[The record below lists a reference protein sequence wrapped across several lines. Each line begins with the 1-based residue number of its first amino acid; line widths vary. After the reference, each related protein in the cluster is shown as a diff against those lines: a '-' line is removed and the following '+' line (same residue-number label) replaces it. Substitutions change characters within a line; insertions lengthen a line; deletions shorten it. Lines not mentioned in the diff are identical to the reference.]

1 MIIYEANE
9 TDFFNNGLG
18 TLPDATSA
26 LVTEE
31 RNGEFVLDV
40 IYPQQGLRS
49 ELLTK
54 SRIIKA
60 DAGHELKDQRFVIK
74 KVTPTMDSDG
84 YIYLTVHAEHV
95 SYITADLGVTPNL
108 TLSGNATQALEQW
121 QANLVGGHPDIVV
134 DSDIISEHETNLDIT
149 KATNARQVLGGV
161 EGSILDTWGGEYKFD
176 NLHISLRG
184 QRGTTANTLISYGRN
199 LLTFEQEDDITDTY
213 TSIYPYAN
221 VGLADGN
228 NSKLVTVDGYFVD
241 SQYVD
246 RYPNR
251 KLLPVDFGSEFTDYK
266 IGSKPSESD
275 TGIYTTEAEIKK
287 KLVELAK
294 QYIENNRIGIPKVS
308 TKITFADLSK
318 TSEYAPLEQVNLCDI
333 IPIRFEK
340 LGIDTTIKVTRVVWN
355 VLLDEY
361 DSIELGDLRTTLGE
375 SISALESK
383 TTGLANA
390 VITAQSTADNQNSIF
405 RTNGGTTEPVAK
417 KTGDLWF
424 KTDGDYQYM
433 YQWDGA
439 VWREVVNTK
448 TTDDIAKEVDQ
459 ARVKME
465 ELVKKANDD
474 TTIFRTEGQEAAPTV
489 KKKGDLWF
497 KADNGQTVMNEWD
510 GQKWHE
516 IVSTKTTEDITKQVE
531 QAQADAEA
539 LSSEVESAKKQAQE
553 AFAKAGFNADEINNV
568 KTATSEVTETLT
580 STVRQTSE
588 LSESLKNVASETAS
602 RYSTVS
608 SELSGARDSLNAKAS
623 ELASEVASNSAN
635 ITKANS
641 QLYSQS
647 EGLAKV
653 SQSATK
659 MEQTMTDLSGRVHTV
674 ETTASETKEAL
685 ADAKGNI
692 TTLTKRADGTD
703 TKIADAQGRVQTLE
717 SRADNW
723 DLELS
728 KKVDNTTY
736 NAGIQNLGN
745 QINLKANKSDLD
757 GYATKAQLSVESDRI
772 TQQASAISSVTTIAN
787 GANLKIDNLS
797 FGGRNLLDRSDGQFV
812 MGNGITNTTWENGK
826 AVLRYNSADVSR
838 SSEILPQSADFGL
851 QFPVARGEQLTQSIY
866 LDTDANINFNNNFEF
881 SWFDF
886 KDGHKLVRANI
897 DKIGQNTYRL
907 WGNYTWDKN
916 DSSNLRIMDIAN
928 LYKVVDFR
936 NSGTYLAFYHPQLE
950 LGNKASD
957 WSLSQNDVQ
966 KLASKDTASQISQYN
981 TGTVQPIKGI
991 ANDALGK
998 ANTANNKIDGLKIGS
1013 RNLLKG
1019 TSDQFK
1025 TITAWGWMNAHTY
1038 SNYPYVDLSNFHTGD
1053 YLTYSVWV
1061 TNTSD
1066 VPIRAEIY
1074 CFDKNKGH
1082 THTALSAVINP
1093 NNSNWLVV
1101 TMPIES
1107 NDRYARP
1114 SVITTSGQIGSH
1126 IIRMREEMLTSGN
1139 VRLPWQ
1145 PSDLD
1150 LPATIVTTV
1159 TETSNAKQ
1167 IIDSW
1172 GIHTEINSVKTE
1184 TTGKINE
1191 VNNWVSDVSG
1201 KVDNVNNKIDNL
1213 KVGGRNLLD
1222 NSSFAA
1228 VFDDSTGFHTKWNLV
1243 NSGYA
1248 TWSFDS
1254 DVPFGSGGDRSLM
1267 VQIKSPGSDTARGIM
1282 YQSPIVKMNTEY
1294 TISFWAKARANGMKI
1309 EVESN
1314 AKRAQFNLSTS
1325 WQKYEGV
1332 ITFQS
1337 DNRTLYIHNSQGG
1350 AVGQFLIFHPQLELG
1365 NKASDWSLSQ
1375 NDVQKLASKD
1385 TASQISQ
1392 YNTGT
1397 VQPIKGIA
1405 NDALGKANTA
1415 NNKIDGLKIGSR
1427 NLLKGTSDQFKTITA
1442 WGWMNAHTYSN
1453 YPYVDLSN
1461 FHTGDYLTY
1470 SVWVTNTS
1478 DVPIRA
1484 EIYCFDKNKG
1494 HTHTA
1499 LSAVINPNNSNWLVV
1514 TMPIESNDRYARPSV
1529 ITTSGQIGSHIIR
1542 MREEMLTL
1550 GNVRLPW
1557 QPSDLDLPDT
1567 IITTV
1572 TTTTNAKQIVDN
1584 SGIYS
1589 EVAKLVDTKV
1599 GGVTTQLN
1607 SYKHTVDDTGNKLRD
1622 VMGALKLDS
1631 NGNLTSNFNELI
1643 KTASGVEERYT
1654 QLNGKIDGLGGGV
1667 NLARGTKRDLQNAN
1681 VAGTWL
1687 FIGYNTSS
1695 YFNDLSSYQG
1705 KHITV
1710 RVWIERPTAD
1720 AWVQIYTNKGTI
1732 GGNHIKAGQ
1741 SGYSTASG
1749 VIPTGITSWNIPIG
1763 GGAPTMSFG
1772 WKEFKIELGEIATPW
1787 TPAFEDISTEISKTN
1802 ETIKTVDGTVATVK
1816 NNLDKTKSIVTQLSN
1831 LFGVNVGDSSISVTN
1846 GGVLVK
1852 GKQISIDGNTYIKDA
1867 SIDGAK
1873 IKSLD
1878 AGKITTGTLNAAK
1891 LNVINLNADSI
1902 NAGTL
1907 SGAYLHITKDSY
1919 IDNASI
1925 DGAKI
1930 KSLDAGKITTGTL
1943 NAASVKVI
1951 NLDANNIKTGT
1962 LSGNNLSL
1970 NLDDGTVSFKKG
1982 KIVSSNNKLILN
1994 IDDGSLAVGDA
2005 SKRQGMMFNQG
2016 KMYMYDQGYFGN
2028 STWNGNVYDWILEMK
2043 KHPYA
2048 VLEYSSSFSGT
2059 SGSLFG
2065 GSGANFH
2072 STSGVAIAYDKNV
2085 SQTASAGTTSGIFDD
2100 WNPLDGHGVFI
2111 NENGIAMG
2119 AEDKLVSIVGG
2130 TSFRYGQQSIWNYK
2144 PTILVG
2150 TNLWTDNVY
2159 DHGYNIN
2166 KLTSD
2171 GSNIYMQASALITD
2185 TSAAI
2190 FNVKNGDVEFAIKG
2204 NDRNVIINASGH
2216 TSNGLIVKGSQNIT
2230 NWLGCQD
2237 LSVRGNKNSV
2247 VQTSQGWT
2255 KINAYETAEY
2265 YFGDLGTAVTD
2276 DTSTV
2281 RIGIE
2286 PLFNETVNT
2295 DIPYQVFVT
2304 SYGEG
2309 YAWVAE
2315 RGSNYFVIK
2324 SSVPNLEIGY
2334 EIKAKRKGYE
2344 NVRLE
2349 IDKHMEINK

>member
-134 DSDIISEHETNLDIT
+134 DSDIILEHETSLDIT

-161 EGSILDTWGGEYKFD
+161 EGSILDVWGGEYKFD

-246 RYPNR
+246 CYPNR

-275 TGIYTTEAEIKK
+275 SGIYTTEAEIKK
-287 KLVELAK
+287 KLTELAK
-294 QYIENNRIGIPKVS
+294 QYIESNRIGIPKVS

-390 VITAQSTADNQNSIF
+390 VITAQSTANNQNSIF
-405 RTNGGTTEPVAK
+405 RTNGGTAEPVAK
-417 KTGDLWF
+417 KVGDLWF

-433 YQWDGA
+433 YQWDGS
-439 VWREVVNTK
+439 VWHEVVNTK
-448 TTDDIAKEVDQ
+448 TTDDIAKEVD
-459 ARVKME
+459 
-465 ELVKKANDD
+465 KA
-474 TTIFRTEGQEAAPTV
+474 
-489 KKKGDLWF
+489 
-497 KADNGQTVMNEWD
+497 KADA
-510 GQKWHE
+510 K
-516 IVSTKTTEDITKQVE
+516 
-531 QAQADAEA
+531 A
-539 LSSEVESAKKQAQE
+539 LSSEVESAKQQAQE
-553 AFAKAGFNADEINNV
+553 AFDKAGLNASEISNV

-580 STVRQTSE
+580 STVRQASE

-602 RYSTVS
+602 RYSEVS
-608 SELSGARDSLNAKAS
+608 SELSDTRDSLTAKAS
-623 ELASEVASNSAN
+623 ELASEVASNSEN

-653 SQSATK
+653 SQSAAK
-659 MEQTMTDLSGRVHTV
+659 MEQTMTDLSGRVNTV

-685 ADAKGNI
+685 ADAEGNI

-717 SRADNW
+717 SRADTW

-728 KKVDNTTY
+728 KKVDNATY

-772 TQQASAISSVTTIAN
+772 TQQAGEIVAVRNLAN
-787 GANLKIDNLS
+787 NANDKIDGLRI
-797 FGGRNLLDRSDGQFV
+797 GGRNLLKNSRGRFQPSGSKLDNYAIYKD
-812 MGNGITNTTWENGK
+812 TTAYLENGK
-826 AVLRYNSADVSR
+826 TYTISAKTKDGLVFSSIHEPTKQSNKVVLRMVDTAWKNHIIVSDDKTDTVGTVFKWGY
-838 SSEILPQSADFGL
+838 PTGTY
-851 QFPVARGEQLTQSIY
+851 QLR
-866 LDTDANINFNNNFEF
+866 
-881 SWFDF
+881 
-886 KDGHKLVRANI
+886 V
-897 DKIGQNTYRL
+897 NTY
-907 WGNYTWDKN
+907 
-916 DSSNLRIMDIAN
+916 
-928 LYKVVDFR
+928 
-936 NSGTYLAFYHPQLE
+936 
-950 LGNKASD
+950 
-957 WSLSQNDVQ
+957 
-966 KLASKDTASQISQYN
+966 
-981 TGTVQPIKGI
+981 
-991 ANDALGK
+991 
-998 ANTANNKIDGLKIGS
+998 
-1013 RNLLKG
+1013 
-1019 TSDQFK
+1019 
-1025 TITAWGWMNAHTY
+1025 NA
-1038 SNYPYVDLSNFHTGD
+1038 D
-1053 YLTYSVWV
+1053 
-1061 TNTSD
+1061 
-1066 VPIRAEIY
+1066 
-1074 CFDKNKGH
+1074 
-1082 THTALSAVINP
+1082 
-1093 NNSNWLVV
+1093 
-1101 TMPIES
+1101 
-1107 NDRYARP
+1107 
-1114 SVITTSGQIGSH
+1114 
-1126 IIRMREEMLTSGN
+1126 
-1139 VRLPWQ
+1139 
-1145 PSDLD
+1145 
-1150 LPATIVTTV
+1150 
-1159 TETSNAKQ
+1159 
-1167 IIDSW
+1167 
-1172 GIHTEINSVKTE
+1172 
-1184 TTGKINE
+1184 
-1191 VNNWVSDVSG
+1191 
-1201 KVDNVNNKIDNL
+1201 
-1213 KVGGRNLLD
+1213 
-1222 NSSFAA
+1222 
-1228 VFDDSTGFHTKWNLV
+1228 

-1248 TWSFDS
+1248 EY
-1254 DVPFGSGGDRSLM
+1254 
-1267 VQIKSPGSDTARGIM
+1267 VQIQEGTRA
-1282 YQSPIVKMNTEY
+1282 TE
-1294 TISFWAKARANGMKI
+1294 
-1309 EVESN
+1309 
-1314 AKRAQFNLSTS
+1314 
-1325 WQKYEGV
+1325 
-1332 ITFQS
+1332 
-1337 DNRTLYIHNSQGG
+1337 
-1350 AVGQFLIFHPQLELG
+1350 
-1365 NKASDWSLSQ
+1365 
-1375 NDVQKLASKD
+1375 
-1385 TASQISQ
+1385 
-1392 YNTGT
+1392 
-1397 VQPIKGIA
+1397 
-1405 NDALGKANTA
+1405 
-1415 NNKIDGLKIGSR
+1415 
-1427 NLLKGTSDQFKTITA
+1427 
-1442 WGWMNAHTYSN
+1442 
-1453 YPYVDLSN
+1453 
-1461 FHTGDYLTY
+1461 
-1470 SVWVTNTS
+1470 
-1478 DVPIRA
+1478 
-1484 EIYCFDKNKG
+1484 
-1494 HTHTA
+1494 
-1499 LSAVINPNNSNWLVV
+1499 
-1514 TMPIESNDRYARPSV
+1514 
-1529 ITTSGQIGSHIIR
+1529 
-1542 MREEMLTL
+1542 
-1550 GNVRLPW
+1550 W

-1567 IITTV
+1567 IVSTV
-1572 TTTTNAKQIVDN
+1572 TTTTNAKQIVDS

-1589 EVAKLVDTKV
+1589 EVTKLVDTKV
-1599 GGVTTQLN
+1599 GDVTTQLET
-1607 SYKHTVDDTGNKLRD
+1607 YKHTVDDTGDKLND
-1622 VMGALKLDS
+1622 LMGAIKYDPQS
-1631 NGNLTSNFNELI
+1631 GKLTSDFNELI

-1654 QLNGKIDGLGGGV
+1654 QLNGKIDGIVVGGKNLLDNSDGQLVMGYGIENTTWANGKATLVYNHDYSKTNKTSEILPQAGSRNQWYRVNKDEELTQSIIVETDATYDPNGV
-1667 NLARGTKRDLQNAN
+1667 YQF
-1681 VAGTWL
+1681 TWL
-1687 FIGYNTSS
+1687 TAEFGHRLITANIDVLGTNKYRLWCSFKWDKDQSCNMRIMDIYNLTKVLRIDNSGTYIS
-1695 YFNDLSSYQG
+1695 FYHPQ
-1705 KHITV
+1705 
-1710 RVWIERPTAD
+1710 IERGNKPSDWGMSDNDINKKISD
-1720 AWVQIYTNKGTI
+1720 AN
-1732 GGNHIKAGQ
+1732 
-1741 SGYSTASG
+1741 AS
-1749 VIPTGITSWNIPIG
+1749 
-1763 GGAPTMSFG
+1763 
-1772 WKEFKIELGEIATPW
+1772 IA
-1787 TPAFEDISTEISKTN
+1787 KTN
-1802 ETIKTVDGTVATVK
+1802 ETIKTVDGNVTTVK
-1816 NNLDKTKSIVTQLSN
+1816 NNLDKTKSIVTQLAN
-1831 LFGVNVGDSSISVTN
+1831 LFDVTVGDSSISVTN
-1846 GGVLVK
+1846 DGVLVK
-1852 GKQISIDGNTYIKDA
+1852 GNQIHIDGQT
-1867 SIDGAK
+1867 
-1873 IKSLD
+1873 
-1878 AGKITTGTLNAAK
+1878 
-1891 LNVINLNADSI
+1891 V
-1902 NAGTL
+1902 
-1907 SGAYLHITKDSY
+1907 

-1943 NAASVKVI
+1943 NAANLNVI
-1951 NLDANNIKTGT
+1951 NLNANSINTGI

-2005 SKRQGMMFNQG
+2005 SQRQGMMFNQG
-2016 KMYMYDQGYFGN
+2016 KMYMYDQGYFDN
-2028 STWNGNVYDWILEMK
+2028 STWNGNVYDWMLEIK

-2072 STSGVAIAYDKNV
+2072 STSGAAISYDKDINK
-2085 SQTASAGTTSGIFDD
+2085 TASAGDLSGFFDD
-2100 WNPLDGHGVFI
+2100 WNPMNGHGVFI

-2130 TSFRYGQQSIWNYK
+2130 TGFNYGPNGIWNYK

-2150 TNLWTDNVY
+2150 TNLWTDNLY
-2159 DHGYNIN
+2159 DNGYNVN
-2166 KLTSD
+2166 KKISD
-2171 GSNIYMQASALITD
+2171 GSNIYMQASGLMADINGAT
-2185 TSAAI
+2185 
-2190 FNVKNGDVEFAIKG
+2190 FNVENGDVEFAIKG
-2204 NDRNVIINASGH
+2204 NDKNLIINASGH
-2216 TSNGLIVKGSQNIT
+2216 TNNGLIVKGSQNVT
-2230 NWLGCQD
+2230 NRLACQD
-2237 LSVRGNKNSV
+2237 LTVRGAKNAV
-2247 VQTSQGWT
+2247 VQTTAGWT

-2295 DIPYQVFVT
+2295 DIPYQVFIT
-2304 SYGEG
+2304 SYGKG

-2349 IDKHMEINK
+2349 IDEHMEANK

>member
-9 TDFFNNGLG
+9 TDFFSNGLG

-40 IYPQQGLRS
+40 IYPQQGIRS

-54 SRIIKA
+54 SRIIKV

-121 QANLVGGHPDIVV
+121 QANLVGGHPDITV
-134 DSDIISEHETNLDIT
+134 DSDIISEYETNLDIT

-287 KLVELAK
+287 KLTELAK

-405 RTNGGTTEPVAK
+405 RTNGETAEPVAK
-417 KTGDLWF
+417 KVGDLWF

-439 VWREVVNTK
+439 VWHEVVNTK
-448 TTDDIAKEVDQ
+448 TTDDIAKEVDR
-459 ARVKME
+459 A
-465 ELVKKANDD
+465 
-474 TTIFRTEGQEAAPTV
+474 
-489 KKKGDLWF
+489 
-497 KADNGQTVMNEWD
+497 KADAKV
-510 GQKWHE
+510 
-516 IVSTKTTEDITKQVE
+516 
-531 QAQADAEA
+531 

-553 AFAKAGFNADEINNV
+553 AFAKAGFNADEISNV

-580 STVRQTSE
+580 STVRQASE

-602 RYSTVS
+602 RYSEVS
-608 SELSGARDSLNAKAS
+608 SELSGARNSLTAKAS
-623 ELASEVASNSAN
+623 ELAKEVASNSAN

-659 MEQTMTDLSGRVHTV
+659 IEQTMTDLSGRVHTV
-674 ETTASETKEAL
+674 ETTASETKESL

-717 SRADNW
+717 SRADTW

-787 GANLKIDNLS
+787 GANSKIDNLS

-812 MGNGITNTTWENGK
+812 MGYGITNTTWENGK
-826 AVLRYNSADVSR
+826 AVLRYNLADVSR
-838 SSEILPQSADFGL
+838 SSEILPQNAAFSL

-866 LDTDANINFNNNFEF
+866 LDTDADINLNNNFEF
-881 SWFDF
+881 TWFDF
-886 KDGHKLVRANI
+886 KDRHKPVRANI

-907 WGNYTWDKN
+907 WGSYTWDKN
-916 DSSNLRIMDIAN
+916 DSNLRIMDIAN

-936 NSGTYLAFYHPQLE
+936 NSGTYLAFYHPQIE
-950 LGNKASD
+950 KASRPSD
-957 WSLSQNDVQ
+957 YSLSQNDLQ
-966 KLASKDTASQISQYN
+966 RLASEDTASQISQYN

-998 ANTANNKIDGLKIGS
+998 ANSANNKIDGLRIGG

-1025 TITAWGWMNAHTY
+1025 TITASNWMNAHTY

-1053 YLTYSVWV
+1053 YLTYSAWV
-1061 TNTSD
+1061 HNTSD
-1066 VPIRAEIY
+1066 VPVKAEIY

-1082 THTALSAVINP
+1082 THTASNYNDVINP
-1093 NNSNWLVV
+1093 GNSNWLVI

-1107 NDRYARP
+1107 NDWYARP
-1114 SVITTSGQIGSH
+1114 SVITTSGQTGSH
-1126 IIRMREEMLTSGN
+1126 TIEMREEMLTLGN

-1159 TETSNAKQ
+1159 TEVSNAQQ
-1167 IIDSW
+1167 IINSS
-1172 GIHTEINSVKTE
+1172 GIHTDINKVRTE
-1184 TTGKINE
+1184 TTGKIDT
-1191 VNNWVSDVSG
+1191 VNSRVSDVSG
-1201 KVDNVNNKIDNL
+1201 RVDNVNNKIDNL
-1213 KVGGRNLLD
+1213 KVGGTNLLD

-1228 VFDDSTGFHTKWNLV
+1228 IFDDSTGFHTKWYLV

-1248 TWSFDS
+1248 TWGFDS
-1254 DVPFGSGGDRSLM
+1254 DVPFSAGDDRSLM
-1267 VQIKSPGSDTARGIM
+1267 VQIKSAGSDTARGIM
-1282 YQSPIVKMNTEY
+1282 YQSPIVKANTEY

-1314 AKRAQFNLSTS
+1314 AKRTQFNLSTS
-1325 WQKYEGV
+1325 WQRYEGV

-1337 DNRTLYIHNSQGG
+1337 DNRALYIHKWQDG

-1385 TASQISQ
+1385 TASQI
-1392 YNTGT
+1392 NTFNT
-1397 VQPIKGIA
+1397 NNITPIKQ
-1405 NDALGKANTA
+1405 TVTQYT
-1415 NNKIDGLKIGSR
+1415 NKTEELSGSVTHFMGAIGYDGTNFTDK
-1427 NLLKGTSDQFKTITA
+1427 FKTVVETA
-1442 WGWMNAHTYSN
+1442 GGTKETY
-1453 YPYVDLSN
+1453 
-1461 FHTGDYLTY
+1461 
-1470 SVWVTNTS
+1470 
-1478 DVPIRA
+1478 
-1484 EIYCFDKNKG
+1484 K
-1494 HTHTA
+1494 A
-1499 LSAVINPNNSNWLVV
+1499 L
-1514 TMPIESNDRYARPSV
+1514 E
-1529 ITTSGQIGSHIIR
+1529 
-1542 MREEMLTL
+1542 
-1550 GNVRLPW
+1550 
-1557 QPSDLDLPDT
+1557 
-1567 IITTV
+1567 
-1572 TTTTNAKQIVDN
+1572 
-1584 SGIYS
+1584 
-1589 EVAKLVDTKV
+1589 
-1599 GGVTTQLN
+1599 
-1607 SYKHTVDDTGNKLRD
+1607 
-1622 VMGALKLDS
+1622 
-1631 NGNLTSNFNELI
+1631 
-1643 KTASGVEERYT
+1643 
-1654 QLNGKIDGLGGGV
+1654 GKIDGIVVGGKNLLDNSDGQLIMGYGIDNTTWVNGKATLVYNHDYSKTNKASEILPQAGSRNQWYRVNKDEELTQSIIVETDATYNPNGVYQITWFTAEFGHRLITANIDVLGKNKYRLWCSFKWDKDQSCNV
-1667 NLARGTKRDLQNAN
+1667 RIMDIQNLAKVLQ
-1681 VAGTWL
+1681 
-1687 FIGYNTSS
+1687 INTSGTYIS
-1695 YFNDLSSYQG
+1695 FYHPQ
-1705 KHITV
+1705 
-1710 RVWIERPTAD
+1710 IERG
-1720 AWVQIYTNKGTI
+1720 NKPSDWGMSDNDI
-1732 GGNHIKAGQ
+1732 NQKI
-1741 SGYSTASG
+1741 ASANA
-1749 VIPTGITSWNIPIG
+1749 S
-1763 GGAPTMSFG
+1763 
-1772 WKEFKIELGEIATPW
+1772 IA
-1787 TPAFEDISTEISKTN
+1787 KTN

-1816 NNLDKTKSIVTQLSN
+1816 NNLDKTKSVVTQLAN
-1831 LFGVNVGDSSISVTN
+1831 LFDVRVGDSSISVTN

-1852 GKQISIDGNTYIKDA
+1852 GKQIHIDGQT
-1867 SIDGAK
+1867 
-1873 IKSLD
+1873 
-1878 AGKITTGTLNAAK
+1878 
-1891 LNVINLNADSI
+1891 V
-1902 NAGTL
+1902 
-1907 SGAYLHITKDSY
+1907 

-1943 NAASVKVI
+1943 NAAAVKVI
-1951 NLDANNIKTGT
+1951 NIDANNIKTGT

-1970 NLDDGTVSFKKG
+1970 NLDNGTVSFKKG

-2005 SKRQGMMFNQG
+2005 SQRQGMMFNQG

-2028 STWNGNVYDWILEMK
+2028 STWNGNVYDWMLEMK

-2072 STSGVAIAYDKNV
+2072 STSGVAIAYDKNI
-2085 SQTASAGTTSGIFDD
+2085 SQTASAGTTSGIFDN

-2130 TSFRYGQQSIWNYK
+2130 TSFRYGQYSIWNYK

-2159 DHGYNIN
+2159 DHGYNVN
-2166 KLTSD
+2166 KMISD
-2171 GSNIYMQASALITD
+2171 GPNIYMQASALITD

-2190 FNVKNGDVEFAIKG
+2190 FNVENGDVEFAIKG
-2204 NDRNVIINASGH
+2204 NDRNVVINSSGH

-2247 VQTSQGWT
+2247 VQTTAGWT

-2265 YFGDLGTAVTD
+2265 YFGDLGTAITD

-2304 SYGEG
+2304 AYGEG

-2349 IDKHMEINK
+2349 IDKHMEVNK

>member
-9 TDFFNNGLG
+9 TDFFSNGLG

-54 SRIIKA
+54 NRIIKV

-108 TLSGNATQALEQW
+108 TLSGNAAQALEQW
-121 QANLVGGHPDIVV
+121 QANLVGGHPDITV
-134 DSDIISEHETNLDIT
+134 DSDIISTHETNLNIT

-161 EGSILDTWGGEYKFD
+161 EGSILDVWGGEYKFD

-228 NSKLVTVDGYFVD
+228 NSKLMTVDGYFVD

-266 IGSKPSESD
+266 IGSKLSESD
-275 TGIYTTEAEIKK
+275 SGIYTTEAEVKK

-294 QYIENNRIGIPKVS
+294 QYIENNRVGIPKVS

-405 RTNGGTTEPVAK
+405 RTNGGTAEPVAK
-417 KTGDLWF
+417 KVGDLWF

-433 YQWDGA
+433 YQWDGS
-439 VWREVVNTK
+439 VWHEVVNTK
-448 TTDDIAKEVDQ
+448 TTDDIAKEVD
-459 ARVKME
+459 
-465 ELVKKANDD
+465 KA
-474 TTIFRTEGQEAAPTV
+474 
-489 KKKGDLWF
+489 K
-497 KADNGQTVMNEWD
+497 
-510 GQKWHE
+510 
-516 IVSTKTTEDITKQVE
+516 
-531 QAQADAEA
+531 ADAEV

-553 AFAKAGFNADEINNV
+553 AFAKAGFNADEISNV

-653 SQSATK
+653 SQSATR

-692 TTLTKRADGTD
+692 ATLTKRADGTD

-717 SRADNW
+717 SRAGKW

-728 KKVDNTTY
+728 KKVDNATY

-745 QINLKANKSDLD
+745 QINLKANKSDLN

-787 GANLKIDNLS
+787 
-797 FGGRNLLDRSDGQFV
+797 
-812 MGNGITNTTWENGK
+812 
-826 AVLRYNSADVSR
+826 
-838 SSEILPQSADFGL
+838 
-851 QFPVARGEQLTQSIY
+851 
-866 LDTDANINFNNNFEF
+866 
-881 SWFDF
+881 
-886 KDGHKLVRANI
+886 
-897 DKIGQNTYRL
+897 
-907 WGNYTWDKN
+907 
-916 DSSNLRIMDIAN
+916 
-928 LYKVVDFR
+928 
-936 NSGTYLAFYHPQLE
+936 
-950 LGNKASD
+950 
-957 WSLSQNDVQ
+957 
-966 KLASKDTASQISQYN
+966 
-981 TGTVQPIKGI
+981 
-991 ANDALGK
+991 DALGK
-998 ANTANNKIDGLKIGS
+998 ANNANDKIDGLRIGG
-1013 RNLLKG
+1013 RN
-1019 TSDQFK
+1019 
-1025 TITAWGWMNAHTY
+1025 
-1038 SNYPYVDLSNFHTGD
+1038 
-1053 YLTYSVWV
+1053 YLRESWV
-1061 TNTSD
+1061 TNRNAQSATYDSATKTWTIKLTAGGGDVYSQGLRFTSAAD
-1066 VPIRAEIY
+1066 
-1074 CFDKNKGH
+1074 
-1082 THTALSAVINP
+1082 
-1093 NNSNWLVV
+1093 
-1101 TMPIES
+1101 
-1107 NDRYARP
+1107 
-1114 SVITTSGQIGSH
+1114 
-1126 IIRMREEMLTSGN
+1126 
-1139 VRLPWQ
+1139 
-1145 PSDLD
+1145 
-1150 LPATIVTTV
+1150 
-1159 TETSNAKQ
+1159 
-1167 IIDSW
+1167 
-1172 GIHTEINSVKTE
+1172 
-1184 TTGKINE
+1184 
-1191 VNNWVSDVSG
+1191 
-1201 KVDNVNNKIDNL
+1201 
-1213 KVGGRNLLD
+1213 RNLVIPYGQTAIISMEIKPEY
-1222 NSSFAA
+1222 NCQ
-1228 VFDDSTGFHTKWNLV
+1228 
-1243 NSGYA
+1243 
-1248 TWSFDS
+1248 
-1254 DVPFGSGGDRSLM
+1254 FGMDINNYPMSGGAWTGNDNDNRGES
-1267 VQIKSPGSDTARGIM
+1267 VVSPGYNLIGGQWNKVSYTVANTSPKNTNRVDIYDNQSNFGIIM
-1282 YQSPIVKMNTEY
+1282 KNQS
-1294 TISFWAKARANGMKI
+1294 KAQT
-1309 EVESN
+1309 V
-1314 AKRAQFNLSTS
+1314 
-1325 WQKYEGV
+1325 
-1332 ITFQS
+1332 
-1337 DNRTLYIHNSQGG
+1337 YIRY
-1350 AVGQFLIFHPQLELG
+1350 IMWELG
-1365 NKASDWSLSQ
+1365 
-1375 NDVQKLASKD
+1375 
-1385 TASQISQ
+1385 
-1392 YNTGT
+1392 T
-1397 VQPIKGIA
+1397 VAG
-1405 NDALGKANTA
+1405 
-1415 NNKIDGLKIGSR
+1415 
-1427 NLLKGTSDQFKTITA
+1427 
-1442 WGWMNAHTYSN
+1442 N
-1453 YPYVDLSN
+1453 YY
-1461 FHTGDYLTY
+1461 
-1470 SVWVTNTS
+1470 
-1478 DVPIRA
+1478 
-1484 EIYCFDKNKG
+1484 
-1494 HTHTA
+1494 
-1499 LSAVINPNNSNWLVV
+1499 
-1514 TMPIESNDRYARPSV
+1514 
-1529 ITTSGQIGSHIIR
+1529 
-1542 MREEMLTL
+1542 
-1550 GNVRLPW
+1550 
-1557 QPSDLDLPDT
+1557 PSDLDLPDT

-1687 FIGYNTSS
+1687 FIGHNTSS

-1816 NNLDKTKSIVTQLSN
+1816 NNLDKTKSVVTQLAN
-1831 LFGVNVGDSSISVTN
+1831 LFDVTVGDSSISVTN

-1852 GKQISIDGNTYIKDA
+1852 GKQIHIDGQT
-1867 SIDGAK
+1867 
-1873 IKSLD
+1873 
-1878 AGKITTGTLNAAK
+1878 
-1891 LNVINLNADSI
+1891 V
-1902 NAGTL
+1902 
-1907 SGAYLHITKDSY
+1907 

-1943 NAASVKVI
+1943 NAAAVKVI
-1951 NLDANNIKTGT
+1951 NLDANNIKSGT
-1962 LSGNNLSL
+1962 ISGNNLSL

-2005 SKRQGMMFNQG
+2005 SQRQGMMFNQG

-2028 STWNGNVYDWILEMK
+2028 STWNGNVYDWMLEMK

-2059 SGSLFG
+2059 SGSIFG

-2072 STSGVAIAYDKNV
+2072 STSGVAISYDKDINK
-2085 SQTASAGTTSGIFDD
+2085 TASAGNVSGIFDD
-2100 WNPLDGHGVFI
+2100 WNPMNGHGVFI

-2130 TSFRYGQQSIWNYK
+2130 ASFRYGQYSIWNYK

-2159 DHGYNIN
+2159 DHGYNVN
-2166 KLTSD
+2166 KMISD
-2171 GSNIYMQASALITD
+2171 GPNIYMQASALITD

-2190 FNVKNGDVEFAIKG
+2190 FNVENGDVEFAIKS

-2216 TSNGLIVKGSQNIT
+2216 TSNGLIVKGSQNVT

-2247 VQTSQGWT
+2247 VQTTAGWT

-2309 YAWVAE
+2309 YAWIAE

-2349 IDKHMEINK
+2349 IDKHMEVNK

>member
-9 TDFFNNGLG
+9 TDFFSNGLG

-40 IYPQQGLRS
+40 IYPQQGIRS

-54 SRIIKA
+54 NRIIKA

-121 QANLVGGHPDIVV
+121 QTNLVGGHPDIMV

-241 SQYVD
+241 SQYVE

-287 KLVELAK
+287 RLTELAK
-294 QYIENNRIGIPKVS
+294 QYIENNRVGIPKVS

-383 TTGLANA
+383 TSGLANA

-405 RTNGGTTEPVAK
+405 RTNGGTAEPVAK

-439 VWREVVNTK
+439 VWHEVVNTK
-448 TTDDIAKEVDQ
+448 TTDDIAKEVD
-459 ARVKME
+459 
-465 ELVKKANDD
+465 KA
-474 TTIFRTEGQEAAPTV
+474 
-489 KKKGDLWF
+489 
-497 KADNGQTVMNEWD
+497 KADAKV
-510 GQKWHE
+510 
-516 IVSTKTTEDITKQVE
+516 
-531 QAQADAEA
+531 
-539 LSSEVESAKKQAQE
+539 LSSEVELAKKQAQE
-553 AFAKAGFNADEINNV
+553 AFAKAGFNADEISNV

-588 LSESLKNVASETAS
+588 LSESLKGVASETAS
-602 RYSTVS
+602 RYSAVS
-608 SELSGARDSLNAKAS
+608 SELSGTRSSLNVRAS
-623 ELASEVASNSAN
+623 ELAKEVASNSAN

-659 MEQTMTDLSGRVHTV
+659 IEQTMTDLSGRVHTV

-717 SRADNW
+717 SRADTW

-728 KKVDNTTY
+728 KKVNNTTY

-772 TQQASAISSVTTIAN
+772 TQQAGEIVTVRNLAN
-787 GANLKIDNLS
+787 GANDKIDGLRI
-797 FGGRNLLDRSDGQFV
+797 GGRNLLKNSDTMDGWYRNQFWTKLSDTRKGCAIWQYTNGRWNGLSTWVYVEKGEIYTFSVDTRLVDRESVQAH
-812 MGNGITNTTWENGK
+812 MYIELNGDNENGYNK
-826 AVLRYNSADVSR
+826 ATIRY
-838 SSEILPQSADFGL
+838 E
-851 QFPVARGEQLTQSIY
+851 
-866 LDTDANINFNNNFEF
+866 
-881 SWFDF
+881 
-886 KDGHKLVRANI
+886 
-897 DKIGQNTYRL
+897 
-907 WGNYTWDKN
+907 
-916 DSSNLRIMDIAN
+916 DSSRAWHEDTPNLSKEWNR
-928 LYKVVDFR
+928 YKVTFVVTSNGYVRPRVETDDYA
-936 NSGTYLAFYHPQLE
+936 TL
-950 LGNKASD
+950 
-957 WSLSQNDVQ
+957 
-966 KLASKDTASQISQYN
+966 QIS
-981 TGTVQPIKGI
+981 
-991 ANDALGK
+991 
-998 ANTANNKIDGLKIGS
+998 
-1013 RNLLKG
+1013 
-1019 TSDQFK
+1019 
-1025 TITAWGWMNAHTY
+1025 
-1038 SNYPYVDLSNFHTGD
+1038 
-1053 YLTYSVWV
+1053 
-1061 TNTSD
+1061 
-1066 VPIRAEIY
+1066 
-1074 CFDKNKGH
+1074 
-1082 THTALSAVINP
+1082 
-1093 NNSNWLVV
+1093 
-1101 TMPIES
+1101 
-1107 NDRYARP
+1107 RP
-1114 SVITTSGQIGSH
+1114 KL
-1126 IIRMREEMLTSGN
+1126 EEGN
-1139 VRLPWQ
+1139 V
-1145 PSDLD
+1145 
-1150 LPATIVTTV
+1150 AT
-1159 TETSNAKQ
+1159 
-1167 IIDSW
+1167 
-1172 GIHTEINSVKTE
+1172 
-1184 TTGKINE
+1184 
-1191 VNNWVSDVSG
+1191 
-1201 KVDNVNNKIDNL
+1201 
-1213 KVGGRNLLD
+1213 
-1222 NSSFAA
+1222 
-1228 VFDDSTGFHTKWNLV
+1228 
-1243 NSGYA
+1243 
-1248 TWSFDS
+1248 
-1254 DVPFGSGGDRSLM
+1254 
-1267 VQIKSPGSDTARGIM
+1267 
-1282 YQSPIVKMNTEY
+1282 
-1294 TISFWAKARANGMKI
+1294 
-1309 EVESN
+1309 
-1314 AKRAQFNLSTS
+1314 
-1325 WQKYEGV
+1325 
-1332 ITFQS
+1332 
-1337 DNRTLYIHNSQGG
+1337 
-1350 AVGQFLIFHPQLELG
+1350 
-1365 NKASDWSLSQ
+1365 
-1375 NDVQKLASKD
+1375 
-1385 TASQISQ
+1385 
-1392 YNTGT
+1392 
-1397 VQPIKGIA
+1397 
-1405 NDALGKANTA
+1405 
-1415 NNKIDGLKIGSR
+1415 
-1427 NLLKGTSDQFKTITA
+1427 
-1442 WGWMNAHTYSN
+1442 
-1453 YPYVDLSN
+1453 
-1461 FHTGDYLTY
+1461 
-1470 SVWVTNTS
+1470 
-1478 DVPIRA
+1478 
-1484 EIYCFDKNKG
+1484 
-1494 HTHTA
+1494 
-1499 LSAVINPNNSNWLVV
+1499 
-1514 TMPIESNDRYARPSV
+1514 
-1529 ITTSGQIGSHIIR
+1529 
-1542 MREEMLTL
+1542 
-1550 GNVRLPW
+1550 PW

-1567 IITTV
+1567 IVSTV
-1572 TTTTNAKQIVDN
+1572 TTTTNAKQIVDS

-1589 EVAKLVDTKV
+1589 EVNKLVDTKV
-1599 GGVTTQLN
+1599 GDVTTQLET
-1607 SYKHTVDDTGNKLRD
+1607 YKHTVDDTGNKLRD

-1654 QLNGKIDGLGGGV
+1654 QLNGKIDGIVVGGK
-1667 NLARGTKRDLQNAN
+1667 NLLDGTSDFNSNYWYAAN
-1681 VAGTWL
+1681 G
-1687 FIGYNTSS
+1687 
-1695 YFNDLSSYQG
+1695 
-1705 KHITV
+1705 
-1710 RVWIERPTAD
+1710 TAD
-1720 AWVQIYTNKGTI
+1720 IMQINGKTAVRGLKNWEGRRYKGTI
-1732 GGNHIKAGQ
+1732 QLEPNTDYTVSVYVRVNGG
-1741 SGYSTASG
+1741 SGNGLNLGFYCNLDG
-1749 VIPTGITSWNIPIG
+1749 KGD
-1763 GGAPTMSFG
+1763 SFG
-1772 WKEFKIELGEIATPW
+1772 LFNLGTL
-1787 TPAFEDISTEISKTN
+1787 STEWKRISLKWHNDNHREMTIPRVEWSGDFGTGWGSGFTAELQLEKGNKPSDWGMSDNDINQKLADANASIAKTKLVISKL
-1802 ETIKTVDGTVATVK
+1802 A
-1816 NNLDKTKSIVTQLSN
+1816 N
-1831 LFGVNVGDSSISVTN
+1831 LFDVTVGDSSISVTN
-1846 GGVLVK
+1846 NGVLVK
-1852 GKQISIDGNTYIKDA
+1852 GKQVHIDGQT
-1867 SIDGAK
+1867 
-1873 IKSLD
+1873 
-1878 AGKITTGTLNAAK
+1878 
-1891 LNVINLNADSI
+1891 V
-1902 NAGTL
+1902 
-1907 SGAYLHITKDSY
+1907 

-1951 NLDANNIKTGT
+1951 NLDANNIKSGT
-1962 LSGNNLSL
+1962 ISGNNLSL

-2016 KMYMYDQGYFGN
+2016 KMYMYDQGYFGD
-2028 STWNGNVYDWILEMK
+2028 STWNGNVYDWMLEMK

-2059 SGSLFG
+2059 SGSIFG

-2085 SQTASAGTTSGIFDD
+2085 SQTASAGTTSGIFDN

-2130 TSFRYGQQSIWNYK
+2130 TSFDYGGQSIWNFK

-2171 GSNIYMQASALITD
+2171 GSNIYMQASALLTD
-2185 TSAAI
+2185 TNTAI
-2190 FNVKNGDVEFAIKG
+2190 FNVENGDVEFAIKG
-2204 NDRNVIINASGH
+2204 NDRNFIIDASGH

-2237 LSVRGNKNSV
+2237 LTVRGAKNAV
-2247 VQTSQGWT
+2247 VQTTAGWT

-2276 DTSTV
+2276 DTSMV

-2295 DIPYQVFVT
+2295 NIPYQVFVT

-2349 IDKHMEINK
+2349 IDEHMEVNKQ

>member
-9 TDFFNNGLG
+9 TDFFSNGLG

-40 IYPQQGLRS
+40 IYPQQGIRS

-121 QANLVGGHPDIVV
+121 QANLVGGRPDITV
-134 DSDIISEHETNLDIT
+134 DSDIISEHETSLDIT
-149 KATNARQVLGGV
+149 KTTNARQVLGGV

-287 KLVELAK
+287 KLTELAK

-405 RTNGGTTEPVAK
+405 RTNGGTAEPVAK
-417 KTGDLWF
+417 KVGDLWF

-439 VWREVVNTK
+439 VWHEVVNTK
-448 TTDDIAKEVDQ
+448 TTDDIAKEVD
-459 ARVKME
+459 
-465 ELVKKANDD
+465 KA
-474 TTIFRTEGQEAAPTV
+474 
-489 KKKGDLWF
+489 K
-497 KADNGQTVMNEWD
+497 
-510 GQKWHE
+510 
-516 IVSTKTTEDITKQVE
+516 
-531 QAQADAEA
+531 ADAEA

-553 AFAKAGFNADEINNV
+553 AFAKAGFNADEIGNI

-580 STVRQTSE
+580 STVRQASE

-608 SELSGARDSLNAKAS
+608 SELSGARESLNAKAS
-623 ELASEVASNSAN
+623 ELAKEVASNSAN

-685 ADAKGNI
+685 ADANGNI

-717 SRADNW
+717 SRADTW

-787 GANLKIDNLS
+787 GANIKIDNLS
-797 FGGRNLLDRSDGQFV
+797 FGGRNLLDRSNEQFV
-812 MGNGITNTTWENGK
+812 MGYGITNTTWENGK

-838 SSEILPQSADFGL
+838 SSEILPQNAAFSL

-881 SWFDF
+881 TWFDF

-907 WGNYTWDKN
+907 WGSYTWDKN
-916 DSSNLRIMDIAN
+916 DSSNLRIMDISN

-936 NSGTYLAFYHPQLE
+936 NSGTYLAFYHPQIE
-950 LGNKASD
+950 KASRPSD
-957 WSLSQNDVQ
+957 YSLSQNDLQ
-966 KLASKDTASQISQYN
+966 RLASEDTASQIN
-981 TGTVQPIKGI
+981 K
-991 ANDALGK
+991 LK
-998 ANTANNKIDGLKIGS
+998 A
-1013 RNLLKG
+1013 
-1019 TSDQFK
+1019 
-1025 TITAWGWMNAHTY
+1025 
-1038 SNYPYVDLSNFHTGD
+1038 
-1053 YLTYSVWV
+1053 
-1061 TNTSD
+1061 
-1066 VPIRAEIY
+1066 
-1074 CFDKNKGH
+1074 
-1082 THTALSAVINP
+1082 
-1093 NNSNWLVV
+1093 
-1101 TMPIES
+1101 
-1107 NDRYARP
+1107 
-1114 SVITTSGQIGSH
+1114 
-1126 IIRMREEMLTSGN
+1126 
-1139 VRLPWQ
+1139 
-1145 PSDLD
+1145 D
-1150 LPATIVTTV
+1150 LPNTIV
-1159 TETSNAKQ
+1159 
-1167 IIDSW
+1167 
-1172 GIHTEINSVKTE
+1172 
-1184 TTGKINE
+1184 
-1191 VNNWVSDVSG
+1191 
-1201 KVDNVNNKIDNL
+1201 
-1213 KVGGRNLLD
+1213 
-1222 NSSFAA
+1222 
-1228 VFDDSTGFHTKWNLV
+1228 
-1243 NSGYA
+1243 
-1248 TWSFDS
+1248 
-1254 DVPFGSGGDRSLM
+1254 
-1267 VQIKSPGSDTARGIM
+1267 
-1282 YQSPIVKMNTEY
+1282 
-1294 TISFWAKARANGMKI
+1294 
-1309 EVESN
+1309 
-1314 AKRAQFNLSTS
+1314 
-1325 WQKYEGV
+1325 
-1332 ITFQS
+1332 
-1337 DNRTLYIHNSQGG
+1337 
-1350 AVGQFLIFHPQLELG
+1350 
-1365 NKASDWSLSQ
+1365 
-1375 NDVQKLASKD
+1375 
-1385 TASQISQ
+1385 
-1392 YNTGT
+1392 
-1397 VQPIKGIA
+1397 
-1405 NDALGKANTA
+1405 
-1415 NNKIDGLKIGSR
+1415 
-1427 NLLKGTSDQFKTITA
+1427 
-1442 WGWMNAHTYSN
+1442 
-1453 YPYVDLSN
+1453 
-1461 FHTGDYLTY
+1461 
-1470 SVWVTNTS
+1470 
-1478 DVPIRA
+1478 
-1484 EIYCFDKNKG
+1484 
-1494 HTHTA
+1494 
-1499 LSAVINPNNSNWLVV
+1499 
-1514 TMPIESNDRYARPSV
+1514 
-1529 ITTSGQIGSHIIR
+1529 
-1542 MREEMLTL
+1542 
-1550 GNVRLPW
+1550 
-1557 QPSDLDLPDT
+1557 
-1567 IITTV
+1567 TTV
-1572 TTTTNAKQIVDN
+1572 TTTTNAKQIVDS

-1589 EVAKLVDTKV
+1589 EVTKLVDTKV
-1599 GGVTTQLN
+1599 GNVTTQLN
-1607 SYKHTVDDTGNKLRD
+1607 SYKHTVDDTGDKLRD

-1654 QLNGKIDGLGGGV
+1654 QLSGKIDGLGGGI
-1667 NLARGTKRDLQNAN
+1667 NLMRNTTRDYVKFAGSSWAVGYPTSNQQAFIVEVEGGGTY
-1681 VAGTWL
+1681 T
-1687 FIGYNTSS
+1687 FS
-1695 YFNDLSSYQG
+1695 
-1705 KHITV
+1705 
-1710 RVWIERPTAD
+1710 
-1720 AWVQIYTNKGTI
+1720 AWVKNDKSSAGRIDIEIYQFNAKDENKQNGSSSDVSAWVSPGEEKRLVFTKILLSDTTRVSLHARNRDNNGTVTYWVKMAKVEKGT
-1732 GGNHIKAGQ
+1732 
-1741 SGYSTASG
+1741 
-1749 VIPTGITSWNIPIG
+1749 V
-1763 GGAPTMSFG
+1763 
-1772 WKEFKIELGEIATPW
+1772 ATPW
-1787 TPAFEDISTEISKTN
+1787 TPAFEDISTEIAKTN

-1816 NNLDKTKSIVTQLSN
+1816 NNLDKTKSVVTQLAN
-1831 LFGVNVGDSSISVTN
+1831 LFDVTVGDSSISVTN

-1852 GKQISIDGNTYIKDA
+1852 GKQIHIDGQTVIDNA

-1891 LNVINLNADSI
+1891 LNVINLNANS
-1902 NAGTL
+1902 
-1907 SGAYLHITKDSY
+1907 
-1919 IDNASI
+1919 
-1925 DGAKI
+1925 
-1930 KSLDAGKITTGTL
+1930 
-1943 NAASVKVI
+1943 
-1951 NLDANNIKTGT
+1951 IKTGT

-1982 KIVSSNNKLILN
+1982 KIVSSNNRLILN

-2005 SKRQGMMFNQG
+2005 SQRQGMMFNQG

-2028 STWNGNVYDWILEMK
+2028 STWNGNIYDWMLEMK

-2059 SGSLFG
+2059 SGNIFG

-2085 SQTASAGTTSGIFDD
+2085 SQTASAGTTSAIFDN

-2130 TSFRYGQQSIWNYK
+2130 TSFRYGQYSIWNYK

-2159 DHGYNIN
+2159 DHGYNVN
-2166 KLTSD
+2166 KMISD
-2171 GSNIYMQASALITD
+2171 GPNIYMQASALITD

-2190 FNVKNGDVEFAIKG
+2190 FNVENGDVEFAIKG
-2204 NDRNVIINASGH
+2204 NDRNVVINSSGH

-2247 VQTSQGWT
+2247 VQTTAGWT

-2265 YFGDLGTAVTD
+2265 YFGDLGTAITD

-2295 DIPYQVFVT
+2295 EIPYQVFVT

-2324 SSVPNLEIGY
+2324 SSVPGLEIGY

-2349 IDKHMEINK
+2349 IDKHMEVNNDKH

>member
-9 TDFFNNGLG
+9 TNFFSNGLG

-54 SRIIKA
+54 NRIIKV

-121 QANLVGGHPDIVV
+121 QANLVGGHPDITV
-134 DSDIISEHETNLDIT
+134 DSDIISEYETNLDIT

-251 KLLPVDFGSEFTDYK
+251 KLLPVDFSSEFTDYK

-287 KLVELAK
+287 KLTELSK

-405 RTNGGTTEPVAK
+405 RTNGDTAEPVAK
-417 KTGDLWF
+417 KVGDLWF

-433 YQWDGA
+433 YQWDGT
-439 VWREVVNTK
+439 VWHEVVNTK
-448 TTDDIAKEVDQ
+448 TADDIAKEVD
-459 ARVKME
+459 
-465 ELVKKANDD
+465 KA
-474 TTIFRTEGQEAAPTV
+474 
-489 KKKGDLWF
+489 
-497 KADNGQTVMNEWD
+497 KADAKV
-510 GQKWHE
+510 
-516 IVSTKTTEDITKQVE
+516 
-531 QAQADAEA
+531 

-553 AFAKAGFNADEINNV
+553 AFAKADFNADEISNV

-580 STVRQTSE
+580 STVRQASE
-588 LSESLKNVASETAS
+588 LSESLKNVASETTS

-608 SELSGARDSLNAKAS
+608 SELSGARNSLNAKAS
-623 ELASEVASNSAN
+623 ELAKEVASNSAN

-717 SRADNW
+717 SRADTW

-736 NAGIQNLGN
+736 NAGIRNLGN
-745 QINLKANKSDLD
+745 QINLKANKSDLN

-787 GANLKIDNLS
+787 GANSKIDNLS
-797 FGGRNLLDRSDGQFV
+797 FGGRNLLDRSKTLDRIENTINGGLLQVAPKKGSYNGFTTAIVDKGQ
-812 MGNGITNTTWENGK
+812 TNSY
-826 AVLRYNSADVSR
+826 AVWGVVVEPEETYTFSFYAKGERVDAFFYGPSNYIGVASSDVS
-838 SSEILPQSADFGL
+838 SGGYSHDK
-851 QFPVARGEQLTQSIY
+851 V
-866 LDTDANINFNNNFEF
+866 
-881 SWFDF
+881 
-886 KDGHKLVRANI
+886 DGHVYFNLTSEFKRYWVTWKLKARTS
-897 DKIGQNTYRL
+897 DSQPL
-907 WGNYTWDKN
+907 WKYVLLRN
-916 DSSNLRIMDIAN
+916 DSGRGPSEV
-928 LYKVVDFR
+928 Y
-936 NSGTYLAFYHPQLE
+936 GWQLE
-950 LGNKASD
+950 KASRPSD
-957 WSLSQNDVQ
+957 YSLSQNDLQ
-966 KLASKDTASQISQYN
+966 RLASEDTASQINQYN

-998 ANTANNKIDGLKIGS
+998 ANTANNKIDGLRIGG
-1013 RNLLKG
+1013 RN
-1019 TSDQFK
+1019 
-1025 TITAWGWMNAHTY
+1025 
-1038 SNYPYVDLSNFHTGD
+1038 
-1053 YLTYSVWV
+1053 YLRESWV
-1061 TNTSD
+1061 TNRNAQSATYDSNTKTWTVKLTAGGGDGFGQGLRFTSTAD
-1066 VPIRAEIY
+1066 RNLVIPYGQTAIISMEIKPEY
-1074 CFDKNKGH
+1074 NCSFVFDINNYPMNG
-1082 THTALSAVINP
+1082 SA
-1093 NNSNWLVV
+1093 W
-1101 TMPIES
+1101 TG
-1107 NDRYARP
+1107 NDNDNRSE
-1114 SVITTSGQIGSH
+1114 SVISPGYNLIGGQWNKVFYTVANTSPKN
-1126 IIRMREEMLTSGN
+1126 T
-1139 VRLPWQ
+1139 
-1145 PSDLD
+1145 
-1150 LPATIVTTV
+1150 
-1159 TETSNAKQ
+1159 
-1167 IIDSW
+1167 
-1172 GIHTEINSVKTE
+1172 
-1184 TTGKINE
+1184 
-1191 VNNWVSDVSG
+1191 G
-1201 KVDNVNNKIDNL
+1201 KVDIY
-1213 KVGGRNLLD
+1213 
-1222 NSSFAA
+1222 
-1228 VFDDSTGFHTKWNLV
+1228 DSQSNF
-1243 NSGYA
+1243 
-1248 TWSFDS
+1248 
-1254 DVPFGSGGDRSLM
+1254 
-1267 VQIKSPGSDTARGIM
+1267 GIM
-1282 YQSPIVKMNTEY
+1282 MKNQS
-1294 TISFWAKARANGMKI
+1294 KAQT
-1309 EVESN
+1309 V
-1314 AKRAQFNLSTS
+1314 
-1325 WQKYEGV
+1325 
-1332 ITFQS
+1332 
-1337 DNRTLYIHNSQGG
+1337 YIRY
-1350 AVGQFLIFHPQLELG
+1350 IMWELG
-1365 NKASDWSLSQ
+1365 
-1375 NDVQKLASKD
+1375 
-1385 TASQISQ
+1385 
-1392 YNTGT
+1392 T
-1397 VQPIKGIA
+1397 VAG
-1405 NDALGKANTA
+1405 
-1415 NNKIDGLKIGSR
+1415 
-1427 NLLKGTSDQFKTITA
+1427 
-1442 WGWMNAHTYSN
+1442 N
-1453 YPYVDLSN
+1453 YY
-1461 FHTGDYLTY
+1461 
-1470 SVWVTNTS
+1470 
-1478 DVPIRA
+1478 
-1484 EIYCFDKNKG
+1484 
-1494 HTHTA
+1494 
-1499 LSAVINPNNSNWLVV
+1499 
-1514 TMPIESNDRYARPSV
+1514 
-1529 ITTSGQIGSHIIR
+1529 
-1542 MREEMLTL
+1542 
-1550 GNVRLPW
+1550 
-1557 QPSDLDLPDT
+1557 PSDLDLPDT
-1567 IITTV
+1567 IVTTV
-1572 TTTTNAKQIVDN
+1572 TEVSNAQQIINSSGIHTDINKVRTETTGKIDTVNSRVSDVNNKVDN
-1584 SGIYS
+1584 VNSKIDN
-1589 EVAKLVDTKV
+1589 LKV
-1599 GGVTTQLN
+1599 GGTNLINNSGNPKNTDGWAIYGINPSHRFIVNRHNFWKNAQETLFTLFNSNSSEVVMCSNRVKVERNTEYTLSYWAFEDSNVTSSDTFFLGRKNGETSDFTKINTLVYGRVYSGAKAEYVTVTFNTGDCDEGYIRFDNNGSRNVGHEGGLYLANIQLE
-1607 SYKHTVDDTGNKLRD
+1607 KGNKASDWSMSQNDAQKLAHD
-1622 VMGALKLDS
+1622 DAASQINTFDTNNITPIKQTVTQYTNKTDELAGSVTHFMGAIGYDGTTFTDK
-1631 NGNLTSNFNELI
+1631 F
-1643 KTASGVEERYT
+1643 KTVVETAGGTKETYRA
-1654 QLNGKIDGLGGGV
+1654 LEGKIDGIVVGGKNLLDGTATMGNNGVFTITSSSASNWSEGYVFAVKEATSDGEQYILSFDAMASTNGYRMQNHWYAGGV
-1667 NLARGTKRDLQNAN
+1667 SGSSNPVKKITDQDGNVVNAQ
-1681 VAGTWL
+1681 AGSD
-1687 FIGYNTSS
+1687 G
-1695 YFNDLSSYQG
+1695 
-1705 KHITV
+1705 
-1710 RVWIERPTAD
+1710 
-1720 AWVQIYTNKGTI
+1720 
-1732 GGNHIKAGQ
+1732 
-1741 SGYSTASG
+1741 ASF
-1749 VIPTGITSWNIPIG
+1749 TTLTTSWKRYWYLIDTGNSVGETRIIIG
-1763 GGAPTMSFG
+1763 RLNDRYKTGTGWVKIRKVQLEKGNKPSDWGMSDNDIN
-1772 WKEFKIELGEIATPW
+1772 KKISDANASIA
-1787 TPAFEDISTEISKTN
+1787 KTN
-1802 ETIKTVDGTVATVK
+1802 ETIKTVDGNVTTVK
-1816 NNLDKTKSIVTQLSN
+1816 NNLDKTKSVVTQLAN
-1831 LFGVNVGDSSISVTN
+1831 LFDVTVGDSSISVTN

-1852 GKQISIDGNTYIKDA
+1852 GKQIHIDGQT
-1867 SIDGAK
+1867 
-1873 IKSLD
+1873 
-1878 AGKITTGTLNAAK
+1878 
-1891 LNVINLNADSI
+1891 V
-1902 NAGTL
+1902 
-1907 SGAYLHITKDSY
+1907 
-1919 IDNASI
+1919 IDNGVI
-1925 DGAKI
+1925 DSAKI

-2005 SKRQGMMFNQG
+2005 SQRQGMMFNQG

-2028 STWNGNVYDWILEMK
+2028 STWNGNVYDWMLEMK

-2059 SGSLFG
+2059 SGSIFG

-2072 STSGVAIAYDKNV
+2072 STSGVAIAYDKSI
-2085 SQTASAGTTSGIFDD
+2085 SQTASAGTTSGIFDE

-2130 TSFRYGQQSIWNYK
+2130 TSFRYGQYSIWNYK

-2159 DHGYNIN
+2159 DHGYNVN
-2166 KLTSD
+2166 KMISD
-2171 GSNIYMQASALITD
+2171 GPNIYMQASALITD

-2190 FNVKNGDVEFAIKG
+2190 FNVENGDVEFAIKG
-2204 NDRNVIINASGH
+2204 NDRNFIINASSH
-2216 TSNGLIVKGSQNIT
+2216 TSNGLIVKGSQNVT

-2304 SYGEG
+2304 AYGEG

-2324 SSVPNLEIGY
+2324 SSVPNLEVGY

-2349 IDKHMEINK
+2349 IDKYMEVNK

>member
-9 TDFFNNGLG
+9 TDFFSNGLG

-40 IYPQQGLRS
+40 IYPQQGIRS

-54 SRIIKA
+54 NRIIKA
-60 DAGHELKDQRFVIK
+60 DAGHELKDQHFVIK
-74 KVTPTMDSDG
+74 KVTPAMDSDG

-121 QANLVGGHPDIVV
+121 QANLVGGHPDITV
-134 DSDIISEHETNLDIT
+134 DSDIISEYETTLDIT

-221 VGLADGN
+221 IGLADGN
-228 NSKLVTVDGYFVD
+228 NSKLITVDGYFVD

-287 KLVELAK
+287 KLTELAK

-383 TTGLANA
+383 TTGLASA

-405 RTNGGTTEPVAK
+405 RTNGSTAEPVAK
-417 KTGDLWF
+417 KVGDLWF
-424 KTDGDYQYM
+424 KTDGNYQYM

-439 VWREVVNTK
+439 VWHEVVNTK
-448 TTDDIAKEVDQ
+448 TTNDIAKEVDQ

-497 KADNGQTVMNEWD
+497 KTDNGQTVMHEWD
-510 GQKWHE
+510 GQKWHA

-531 QAQADAEA
+531 QAQADAKV

-553 AFAKAGFNADEINNV
+553 AFAKAGFNADEISNV

-580 STVRQTSE
+580 STVRQASE

-602 RYSTVS
+602 RYNTVS

-674 ETTASETKEAL
+674 ETTASGTKEAL

-717 SRADNW
+717 RRADNW

-757 GYATKAQLSVESDRI
+757 GYATKAQLSVESDKI

-787 GANLKIDNLS
+787 GANSKIDNLS

-812 MGNGITNTTWENGK
+812 MGYGITNTTWENGK

-838 SSEILPQSADFGL
+838 NSEILPQNAAFSL

-881 SWFDF
+881 SWFDL
-886 KDGHKLVRANI
+886 KDGHKFVRANI

-916 DSSNLRIMDIAN
+916 DGSNLRIMDISN

-936 NSGTYLAFYHPQLE
+936 NSGTYLAFYHPQIE
-950 LGNKASD
+950 KASRPSD
-957 WSLSQNDVQ
+957 YSLSQNDLQ
-966 KLASKDTASQISQYN
+966 RLASKDTASQISQYN

-991 ANDALGK
+991 ANDALDK
-998 ANTANNKIDGLKIGS
+998 ANNANSKIDGLRIGG

-1019 TSDQFK
+1019 TSDQFE
-1025 TITAWGWMNAHTY
+1025 TITGSDWMNAHTY
-1038 SNYPYVDLSNFHTGD
+1038 SNYPYVDLNNFHTGD

-1061 TNTSD
+1061 HNTSD
-1066 VPIRAEIY
+1066 VPVRAEIY
-1074 CFDKNKGH
+1074 CFDNSKAHSVTSISNNII
-1082 THTALSAVINP
+1082 SAGNYG
-1093 NNSNWLVV
+1093 WLTV
-1101 TMPIES
+1101 TMQIGA
-1107 NDRYARP
+1107 NDYYARP
-1114 SVITTSGQIGSH
+1114 SVITTAGQTGSH
-1126 IIRMREEMLTSGN
+1126 
-1139 VRLPWQ
+1139 
-1145 PSDLD
+1145 
-1150 LPATIVTTV
+1150 TI
-1159 TETSNAKQ
+1159 E
-1167 IIDSW
+1167 
-1172 GIHTEINSVKTE
+1172 
-1184 TTGKINE
+1184 
-1191 VNNWVSDVSG
+1191 
-1201 KVDNVNNKIDNL
+1201 
-1213 KVGGRNLLD
+1213 
-1222 NSSFAA
+1222 
-1228 VFDDSTGFHTKWNLV
+1228 
-1243 NSGYA
+1243 
-1248 TWSFDS
+1248 
-1254 DVPFGSGGDRSLM
+1254 
-1267 VQIKSPGSDTARGIM
+1267 
-1282 YQSPIVKMNTEY
+1282 
-1294 TISFWAKARANGMKI
+1294 
-1309 EVESN
+1309 
-1314 AKRAQFNLSTS
+1314 
-1325 WQKYEGV
+1325 
-1332 ITFQS
+1332 
-1337 DNRTLYIHNSQGG
+1337 
-1350 AVGQFLIFHPQLELG
+1350 
-1365 NKASDWSLSQ
+1365 
-1375 NDVQKLASKD
+1375 
-1385 TASQISQ
+1385 
-1392 YNTGT
+1392 
-1397 VQPIKGIA
+1397 
-1405 NDALGKANTA
+1405 
-1415 NNKIDGLKIGSR
+1415 
-1427 NLLKGTSDQFKTITA
+1427 
-1442 WGWMNAHTYSN
+1442 
-1453 YPYVDLSN
+1453 
-1461 FHTGDYLTY
+1461 
-1470 SVWVTNTS
+1470 
-1478 DVPIRA
+1478 
-1484 EIYCFDKNKG
+1484 
-1494 HTHTA
+1494 
-1499 LSAVINPNNSNWLVV
+1499 
-1514 TMPIESNDRYARPSV
+1514 
-1529 ITTSGQIGSHIIR
+1529 

-1557 QPSDLDLPDT
+1557 QPSDLDLPNT

-1572 TTTTNAKQIVDN
+1572 TETSNAKQIVDS

-1589 EVAKLVDTKV
+1589 EVTKLVDTKV
-1599 GGVTTQLN
+1599 GNVTTQLN
-1607 SYKHTVDDTGNKLRD
+1607 SYKHTVDDTGDKLRD

-1643 KTASGVEERYT
+1643 KTASGVEEQYT
-1654 QLNGKIDGLGGGV
+1654 QLNGKIDGIVVGGKNLLDGTATMGNNGV
-1667 NLARGTKRDLQNAN
+1667 ST
-1681 VAGTWL
+1681 
-1687 FIGYNTSS
+1687 ITSS
-1695 YFNDLSSYQG
+1695 SASNWSEGYVFAVKEPTSDGEQYILSFDAMASTNGYRMQNHWYYG
-1705 KHITV
+1705 GISGSSNPAKKITDQDENV
-1710 RVWIERPTAD
+1710 VS
-1720 AWVQIYTNKGTI
+1720 V
-1732 GGNHIKAGQ
+1732 GGD
-1741 SGYSTASG
+1741 G
-1749 VIPTGITSWNIPIG
+1749 VSFTTLTTSWKRYWYLIDTGNSVGETRIIIG
-1763 GGAPTMSFG
+1763 RLNDRYKTGPGWVKIRKVQLEKGNKPSDWGMSDNDIN
-1772 WKEFKIELGEIATPW
+1772 KKISDANASIA
-1787 TPAFEDISTEISKTN
+1787 KTN
-1802 ETIKTVDGTVATVK
+1802 ETIKTVDGNVKTVK
-1816 NNLDKTKSIVTQLSN
+1816 NNLDKTKSVVSQLAN
-1831 LFGVNVGDSSISVTN
+1831 LFDVTVGDSSISVTN

-1852 GKQISIDGNTYIKDA
+1852 GKQVHIDGQTV
-1867 SIDGAK
+1867 IDNGVIESAK

-1878 AGKITTGTLNAAK
+1878 AGKITTGTLNAGK
-1891 LNVINLNADSI
+1891 LNVINLNANSI
-1902 NAGTL
+1902 NTGTL
-1907 SGAYLHITKDSY
+1907 SGAYLHITKESY

-1951 NLDANNIKTGT
+1951 NLDANNIKSGT
-1962 LSGNNLSL
+1962 ISGNNLSL

-2016 KMYMYDQGYFGN
+2016 KMYMYDQGYFGD
-2028 STWNGNVYDWILEMK
+2028 STWNGNVYDWMLEMK

-2072 STSGVAIAYDKNV
+2072 STSGVAIAYDKNI
-2085 SQTASAGTTSGIFDD
+2085 SQTASAGTTSGIFDN

-2130 TSFRYGQQSIWNYK
+2130 TSFRYGQQSIWNFK

-2159 DHGYNIN
+2159 DHGYNVN

-2171 GSNIYMQASALITD
+2171 GPNIYMQASALITD

-2190 FNVKNGDVEFAIKG
+2190 FNVENGDVEFAIKG
-2204 NDRNVIINASGH
+2204 NGKSVVINASGH
-2216 TSNGLIVKGSQNIT
+2216 TNNGLVVKGSQNIT

-2237 LSVRGNKNSV
+2237 LTVRGAKNAV

-2265 YFGDLGTAVTD
+2265 YFGDLGTAITD
-2276 DTSTV
+2276 DASTA

-2295 DIPYQVFVT
+2295 DIPYQIFVT

-2349 IDKHMEINK
+2349 IDEHMEVNK

>member
-9 TDFFNNGLG
+9 TDFFSNGLG

-54 SRIIKA
+54 NRIIKA

-121 QANLVGGHPDIVV
+121 QANLVGGHPDITV
-134 DSDIISEHETNLDIT
+134 DSDIISEYETNLDIT

-228 NSKLVTVDGYFVD
+228 SNKLITVDGYFVD

-251 KLLPVDFGSEFTDYK
+251 KLLPVDFSSEFTDYK

-287 KLVELAK
+287 KLTELAK

-405 RTNGGTTEPVAK
+405 RTNGGTAEPVAK
-417 KTGDLWF
+417 KVGDLWF

-439 VWREVVNTK
+439 VWHEVVNTK
-448 TTDDIAKEVDQ
+448 TTDDIANQVDQ

-465 ELVKKANDD
+465 ELVKKANND
-474 TTIFRTEGQEAAPTV
+474 TTIFRTEGQESTPIA

-497 KADNGQTVMNEWD
+497 KTDNGQTVMHEWD

-516 IVSTKTTEDITKQVE
+516 IVSTKTTENITREIDK
-531 QAQADAEA
+531 AKADAKV

-553 AFAKAGFNADEINNV
+553 AFAKAGFNADEISNV
-568 KTATSEVTETLT
+568 KTATSEVTKALT
-580 STVRQTSE
+580 STVRQASE
-588 LSESLKNVASETAS
+588 LSESLKHVASETAS
-602 RYSTVS
+602 QYSTVS
-608 SELSGARDSLNAKAS
+608 SELSGARESLTAKAS
-623 ELASEVASNSAN
+623 ELAKEVASNSAN

-659 MEQTMTDLSGRVHTV
+659 MEQTMTNLSGRVHTV

-717 SRADNW
+717 SRAGKW

-728 KKVDNTTY
+728 KKVDNATY

-745 QINLKANKSDLD
+745 QINLKANKSDLN
-757 GYATKAQLSVESDRI
+757 GYATKAQLSVESGRI
-772 TQQASAISSVTTIAN
+772 TQQASEISSVTTIAN
-787 GANLKIDNLS
+787 NANSKIDNLS
-797 FGGRNLLDRSDGQFV
+797 FGGRNLLDRSDGRFV
-812 MGNGITNTTWENGK
+812 MGSGITNTTWENGK
-826 AVLRYNSADVSR
+826 AVLRYNSADVSHTP
-838 SSEILPQSADFGL
+838 EILPQNAAFSL

-866 LDTDANINFNNNFEF
+866 LDTDADINFNNNFEF
-881 SWFDF
+881 SWFDSY
-886 KDGHKLVRANI
+886 GHKLVRANI

-907 WGNYTWDKN
+907 WGSYTWDKN
-916 DSSNLRIMDIAN
+916 DGSNLRIMDIAN

-936 NSGTYLAFYHPQLE
+936 NSGTYLAFYHPQIE
-950 LGNKASD
+950 KASRPSD
-957 WSLSQNDVQ
+957 YSLSQNDLRR
-966 KLASKDTASQISQYN
+966 LASEDTASQINQYN

-998 ANTANNKIDGLKIGS
+998 ANSANHKIDGLRI
-1013 RNLLKG
+1013 
-1019 TSDQFK
+1019 
-1025 TITAWGWMNAHTY
+1025 
-1038 SNYPYVDLSNFHTGD
+1038 
-1053 YLTYSVWV
+1053 
-1061 TNTSD
+1061 
-1066 VPIRAEIY
+1066 
-1074 CFDKNKGH
+1074 
-1082 THTALSAVINP
+1082 
-1093 NNSNWLVV
+1093 
-1101 TMPIES
+1101 
-1107 NDRYARP
+1107 
-1114 SVITTSGQIGSH
+1114 
-1126 IIRMREEMLTSGN
+1126 
-1139 VRLPWQ
+1139 
-1145 PSDLD
+1145 
-1150 LPATIVTTV
+1150 
-1159 TETSNAKQ
+1159 
-1167 IIDSW
+1167 
-1172 GIHTEINSVKTE
+1172 
-1184 TTGKINE
+1184 
-1191 VNNWVSDVSG
+1191 
-1201 KVDNVNNKIDNL
+1201 
-1213 KVGGRNLLD
+1213 GGRNYLRESWVANRNAQSATYDSNTKTWTVKLTAGGGD
-1222 NSSFAA
+1222 SHGQGLQFTSATGRNLVIPYGQTAIISMEIKPEYNCSF
-1228 VFDDSTGFHTKWNLV
+1228 VFDINNYPMSGSAWNGNDNDNVGERNFSPNLTNLIGGQWNKVFCTAPNTNPKNTNKVDIYDSQSN
-1243 NSGYA
+1243 
-1248 TWSFDS
+1248 
-1254 DVPFGSGGDRSLM
+1254 FGIVMKNQSKAQTVYIRY
-1267 VQIKSPGSDTARGIM
+1267 IM
-1282 YQSPIVKMNTEY
+1282 
-1294 TISFWAKARANGMKI
+1294 W
-1309 EVESN
+1309 
-1314 AKRAQFNLSTS
+1314 
-1325 WQKYEGV
+1325 
-1332 ITFQS
+1332 
-1337 DNRTLYIHNSQGG
+1337 
-1350 AVGQFLIFHPQLELG
+1350 ELG
-1365 NKASDWSLSQ
+1365 
-1375 NDVQKLASKD
+1375 
-1385 TASQISQ
+1385 T
-1392 YNTGT
+1392 
-1397 VQPIKGIA
+1397 IA
-1405 NDALGKANTA
+1405 G
-1415 NNKIDGLKIGSR
+1415 
-1427 NLLKGTSDQFKTITA
+1427 
-1442 WGWMNAHTYSN
+1442 N
-1453 YPYVDLSN
+1453 YY
-1461 FHTGDYLTY
+1461 
-1470 SVWVTNTS
+1470 
-1478 DVPIRA
+1478 
-1484 EIYCFDKNKG
+1484 
-1494 HTHTA
+1494 
-1499 LSAVINPNNSNWLVV
+1499 
-1514 TMPIESNDRYARPSV
+1514 
-1529 ITTSGQIGSHIIR
+1529 
-1542 MREEMLTL
+1542 
-1550 GNVRLPW
+1550 
-1557 QPSDLDLPDT
+1557 PSDLDLPDT
-1567 IITTV
+1567 IVTTV
-1572 TTTTNAKQIVDN
+1572 TEVSNAKQIVKS
-1584 SGIYS
+1584 SGIYTDINS
-1589 EVAKLVDTKV
+1589 VRTETTGKIDAVNSRVSDVNDKIDNLKV
-1599 GGVTTQLN
+1599 GGTNLLNGSSTLKVVADSNVRDGTWRLSNLGNSTPLQNVTNELPPVVGVTNAIKISPLTGAAQDKASLSKGTYTFSVWLKGTKGAKYHIQPFWN
-1607 SYKHTVDDTGNKLRD
+1607 HTATYAGSGERTLTTSDWDRVSFTVDLKTDESIISTAYVYNHDKTNVLYMAAPQLEKASRPSDYSLSQNDLQRLAHDDAASQINASITPISTTVTQYTNKTEELAD
-1622 VMGALKLDS
+1622 SVTHFMGAIGYDGK
-1631 NGNLTSNFNELI
+1631 NFTDKF
-1643 KTASGVEERYT
+1643 KTVVETAGGTKETYKA
-1654 QLNGKIDGLGGGV
+1654 LEGKIDGIVVGGKNLLNNTDTLSPWKPTSNGNIGV
-1667 NLARGTKRDLQNAN
+1667 KATSGLTAKYKPY
-1681 VAGTWL
+1681 VHS
-1687 FIGYNTSS
+1687 SS
-1695 YFNDLSSYQG
+1695 YVQLYNSIPSPTDGLVYNYQSDNVISLTEGDEYTISAVAWYYSSGDGFNESVAKYPIQFYS
-1705 KHITV
+1705 
-1710 RVWIERPTAD
+1710 E
-1720 AWVQIYTNKGTI
+1720 YTNQVLNGLPLVLTDKITG
-1732 GGNHIKAGQ
+1732 
-1741 SGYSTASG
+1741 
-1749 VIPTGITSWNIPIG
+1749 IPTKYSYTFKCTKTGNYGAWRFGIYQTLSGFPG
-1763 GGAPTMSFG
+1763 GSVFITDIQLEKGNKPSDWGMSDNDIN
-1772 WKEFKIELGEIATPW
+1772 KKISDANASIA
-1787 TPAFEDISTEISKTN
+1787 KTN

-1816 NNLDKTKSIVTQLSN
+1816 NNLDKTKSVVTQLAN
-1831 LFGVNVGDSSISVTN
+1831 LFDVTVGDSSISVTN

-1852 GKQISIDGNTYIKDA
+1852 GKQVHIDGQTVIDNA

-1878 AGKITTGTLNAAK
+1878 AGKITTGTLNAGK
-1891 LNVINLNADSI
+1891 LNVINLNANSI

-1907 SGAYLHITKDSY
+1907 SGAHLHITKDSY

-2028 STWNGNVYDWILEMK
+2028 STWNGNVYDWMLEMK

-2059 SGSLFG
+2059 SGSMFG

-2085 SQTASAGTTSGIFDD
+2085 SQTASAGTVSGIFDN

-2130 TSFRYGQQSIWNYK
+2130 TSFRYSQQGIWNYK

-2159 DHGYNIN
+2159 DHGYNVN
-2166 KLTSD
+2166 KMISD
-2171 GSNIYMQASALITD
+2171 GPNIYMQASALITD

-2190 FNVKNGDVEFAIKG
+2190 FNVENGDVEFAIKG
-2204 NDRNVIINASGH
+2204 NGKSVVINASGH
-2216 TSNGLIVKGSQNIT
+2216 TNNGLVVKGSQNIT

-2247 VQTSQGWT
+2247 VQTNQGWT

-2265 YFGDLGTAVTD
+2265 YFGDLGTAITD

-2349 IDKHMEINK
+2349 IDKHMEVNKQ

>member
-9 TDFFNNGLG
+9 TDFFSNGLG

-40 IYPQQGLRS
+40 IYPQHGLRS

-54 SRIIKA
+54 NRIIKA

-134 DSDIISEHETNLDIT
+134 DSDIISEYETSLDIT

-228 NSKLVTVDGYFVD
+228 NSKLITVNGYFVD

-251 KLLPVDFGSEFTDYK
+251 KLLPVDFGSQFTDYK

-287 KLVELAK
+287 KLTELAK

-405 RTNGGTTEPVAK
+405 RTNGGTAEPVAK

-439 VWREVVNTK
+439 VWHEVVNTK
-448 TTDDIAKEVDQ
+448 TTDDIAKEVD
-459 ARVKME
+459 K
-465 ELVKKANDD
+465 
-474 TTIFRTEGQEAAPTV
+474 
-489 KKKGDLWF
+489 
-497 KADNGQTVMNEWD
+497 
-510 GQKWHE
+510 
-516 IVSTKTTEDITKQVE
+516 TK
-531 QAQADAEA
+531 ADAEA

-553 AFAKAGFNADEINNV
+553 AFAKAGFNADEISNV

-580 STVRQTSE
+580 STVRQASE
-588 LSESLKNVASETAS
+588 LSERLKNVASETAS

-608 SELSGARDSLNAKAS
+608 SELSGARNSLNAKAS
-623 ELASEVASNSAN
+623 ELAKEVASNSAN

-717 SRADNW
+717 SRADTW

-772 TQQASAISSVTTIAN
+772 TQQASEISSVTTIAN
-787 GANLKIDNLS
+787 GANSKIDSLS
-797 FGGRNLLDRSDGQFV
+797 FGGRNLIDRTKTLDRIENINGGLRQVAPKKGSYNGFTTVIVDAGQ
-812 MGNGITNTTWENGK
+812 TNSYAEWSVVIEPEETYTFSFYAKGERVDAFFYGTGSYIGV
-826 AVLRYNSADVSR
+826 ASSDVS
-838 SSEILPQSADFGL
+838 SG
-851 QFPVARGEQLTQSIY
+851 GYTY
-866 LDTDANINFNNNFEF
+866 NNV
-881 SWFDF
+881 
-886 KDGHKLVRANI
+886 DGHVNFSLTSEFKRYWVTWKLKARTS
-897 DKIGQNTYRL
+897 DSQPL
-907 WGNYTWDKN
+907 WKNVLLRN
-916 DSSNLRIMDIAN
+916 DSGRGPSEV
-928 LYKVVDFR
+928 Y
-936 NSGTYLAFYHPQLE
+936 GWQLE
-950 LGNKASD
+950 KASRPSD
-957 WSLSQNDVQ
+957 YSLSQNDLQ
-966 KLASKDTASQISQYN
+966 RLASEDTASQINQYN

-998 ANTANNKIDGLKIGS
+998 ANSANDKIDGLRIGG

-1025 TITAWGWMNAHTY
+1025 TISNSGWTWAYTWTNNDNNTSKISLA
-1038 SNYPYVDLSNFHTGD
+1038 NFHTGD
-1053 YLTYSVWV
+1053 YLTYSAWV
-1061 TNTSD
+1061 INDSD
-1066 VPIRAEIY
+1066 VDITPEITLY
-1074 CFDKNKGH
+1074 DKDFN
-1082 THTALSAVINP
+1082 NP
-1093 NNSNWLVV
+1093 TWARGNILHPGQSGLV
-1101 TMPIES
+1101 TSTSQIGG
-1107 NDRYARP
+1107 NDWYVRP
-1114 SVITTSGQIGSH
+1114 SIISTNGQAGVH
-1126 IIRMREEMLTSGN
+1126 QIRIKEEMLNLGN

-1159 TETSNAKQ
+1159 TEVSNAQQ
-1167 IIDSW
+1167 IINSS
-1172 GIHTEINSVKTE
+1172 GIHTDINKVRTE
-1184 TTGKINE
+1184 TTGKIDT
-1191 VNNWVSDVSG
+1191 VNSRVSDVSG
-1201 KVDNVNNKIDNL
+1201 RVDNVNNKIDNL
-1213 KVGGRNLLD
+1213 KVGGRNLIDRTKTLD
-1222 NSSFAA
+1222 RIENINGGLRQVAPKKGSYNGFTTVIVDAGQTNSYAEWSVVIEPEETYTFSFYAKGERVDA
-1228 VFDDSTGFHTKWNLV
+1228 FFYGTGSYIGV
-1243 NSGYA
+1243 AS
-1248 TWSFDS
+1248 S
-1254 DVPFGSGGDRSLM
+1254 DVSSGGYTYNNVDGHVNFSLTSEFKRYW
-1267 VQIKSPGSDTARGIM
+1267 VTWKL
-1282 YQSPIVKMNTEY
+1282 
-1294 TISFWAKARANGMKI
+1294 KARTSDSQPLWKNVLLRNDSGRGPS
-1309 EVESN
+1309 EVYG
-1314 AKRAQFNLSTS
+1314 
-1325 WQKYEGV
+1325 W
-1332 ITFQS
+1332 
-1337 DNRTLYIHNSQGG
+1337 
-1350 AVGQFLIFHPQLELG
+1350 QLE
-1365 NKASDWSLSQ
+1365 KASRPSDYSLSQ
-1375 NDVQKLASKD
+1375 NDLQRLAHD
-1385 TASQISQ
+1385 DAASQINASITPISTTVNQ
-1392 YNTGT
+1392 Y
-1397 VQPIKGIA
+1397 
-1405 NDALGKANTA
+1405 
-1415 NNKIDGLKIGSR
+1415 
-1427 NLLKGTSDQFKTITA
+1427 
-1442 WGWMNAHTYSN
+1442 
-1453 YPYVDLSN
+1453 
-1461 FHTGDYLTY
+1461 
-1470 SVWVTNTS
+1470 
-1478 DVPIRA
+1478 
-1484 EIYCFDKNKG
+1484 
-1494 HTHTA
+1494 THTTDNLA
-1499 LSAVINPNNSNWLVV
+1499 NKVTDIFKDIGYDQEHHKFTDKFKSVV
-1514 TMPIESNDRYARPSV
+1514 ETAGGTKETYK
-1529 ITTSGQIGSHIIR
+1529 
-1542 MREEMLTL
+1542 ML
-1550 GNVRLPW
+1550 
-1557 QPSDLDLPDT
+1557 
-1567 IITTV
+1567 
-1572 TTTTNAKQIVDN
+1572 
-1584 SGIYS
+1584 
-1589 EVAKLVDTKV
+1589 E
-1599 GGVTTQLN
+1599 
-1607 SYKHTVDDTGNKLRD
+1607 
-1622 VMGALKLDS
+1622 
-1631 NGNLTSNFNELI
+1631 
-1643 KTASGVEERYT
+1643 
-1654 QLNGKIDGLGGGV
+1654 GKIDGIVVGGKNLLDGTADFNSTYWYAANGPATLMDINGKKAVRSLANWEGRRNNQTIDLEPDTDYTISVYVRVNGKDGSGLHVGAYCNLDGTQQTLGNFNTGTLSTEWKRVSLKWHNDSYKKMTTFRIEWYGDFTTG
-1667 NLARGTKRDLQNAN
+1667 RGSAFSAEPQLEKGNKPSDWGMSDNDINKKISDAN
-1681 VAGTWL
+1681 V
-1687 FIGYNTSS
+1687 S
-1695 YFNDLSSYQG
+1695 
-1705 KHITV
+1705 
-1710 RVWIERPTAD
+1710 
-1720 AWVQIYTNKGTI
+1720 
-1732 GGNHIKAGQ
+1732 
-1741 SGYSTASG
+1741 
-1749 VIPTGITSWNIPIG
+1749 
-1763 GGAPTMSFG
+1763 
-1772 WKEFKIELGEIATPW
+1772 IA
-1787 TPAFEDISTEISKTN
+1787 KTN

-1816 NNLDKTKSIVTQLSN
+1816 NSLDKTKSIVTQLAN
-1831 LFGVNVGDSSISVTN
+1831 LFDVTVGDSSISVTN

-1852 GKQISIDGNTYIKDA
+1852 GKQIHIDGQT
-1867 SIDGAK
+1867 
-1873 IKSLD
+1873 
-1878 AGKITTGTLNAAK
+1878 
-1891 LNVINLNADSI
+1891 V
-1902 NAGTL
+1902 
-1907 SGAYLHITKDSY
+1907 

-1943 NAASVKVI
+1943 NAACVKVI
-1951 NLDANNIKTGT
+1951 NLDANNITTGT
-1962 LSGNNLSL
+1962 LTGPGMALDLNNGSFRINNSDNSLKVEMDSGELRFYRQRNQKALTGTISASDWGFLNDNDQSL
-1970 NLDDGTVSFKKG
+1970 NLTGQSGAILKTEDFKMTNLFVNNG
-1982 KIVSSNNKLILN
+1982 FFLTTTDVPSSNGSAVILHN
-1994 IDDGSLAVGDA
+1994 NDIKIIG
-2005 SKRQGMMFNQG
+2005 
-2016 KMYMYDQGYFGN
+2016 
-2028 STWNGNVYDWILEMK
+2028 
-2043 KHPYA
+2043 
-2048 VLEYSSSFSGT
+2048 
-2059 SGSLFG
+2059 
-2065 GSGANFH
+2065 
-2072 STSGVAIAYDKNV
+2072 
-2085 SQTASAGTTSGIFDD
+2085 QT
-2100 WNPLDGHGVFI
+2100 N
-2111 NENGIAMG
+2111 
-2119 AEDKLVSIVGG
+2119 
-2130 TSFRYGQQSIWNYK
+2130 
-2144 PTILVG
+2144 
-2150 TNLWTDNVY
+2150 
-2159 DHGYNIN
+2159 
-2166 KLTSD
+2166 
-2171 GSNIYMQASALITD
+2171 
-2185 TSAAI
+2185 
-2190 FNVKNGDVEFAIKG
+2190 
-2204 NDRNVIINASGH
+2204 
-2216 TSNGLIVKGSQNIT
+2216 SQNIASRISILAGKPYTYKTGAMT
-2230 NWLGCQD
+2230 NVEYTGIDIIGDENKSGVVDINAGSEVRISGSRNKIDLNLGGSSLVASVANSSNYDDTTRKSEINMREDAIYFNFTKDKEDLTPLALYNGGTVRVKD
-2237 LSVRGNKNSV
+2237 LSVWGSKNAI
-2247 VQTSQGWT
+2247 VQTTAGWT

-2265 YFGDLGTAVTD
+2265 YFGDLGTAITD

-2281 RIGIE
+2281 RVGIE
-2286 PLFNETVNT
+2286 PLFSETVNT
-2295 DIPYQVFVT
+2295 EIPYQVFVT

-2349 IDKHMEINK
+2349 IDKHMEVNK

>member
-9 TDFFNNGLG
+9 TDFFSNGLG

-54 SRIIKA
+54 NRIIKA

-121 QANLVGGHPDIVV
+121 QANLVGGHPDITV
-134 DSDIISEHETNLDIT
+134 DSDIISEHETNLDIA

-228 NSKLVTVDGYFVD
+228 SSKLVTVDGYFVD

-266 IGSKPSESD
+266 IGSKPSEND

-287 KLVELAK
+287 KLTELAK

-405 RTNGGTTEPVAK
+405 RTNGSTAEPVAK
-417 KTGDLWF
+417 KVGDLWF

-439 VWREVVNTK
+439 VWHEVVNTK
-448 TTDDIAKEVDQ
+448 TTDDIAKEVD
-459 ARVKME
+459 
-465 ELVKKANDD
+465 KA
-474 TTIFRTEGQEAAPTV
+474 
-489 KKKGDLWF
+489 
-497 KADNGQTVMNEWD
+497 KAD
-510 GQKWHE
+510 
-516 IVSTKTTEDITKQVE
+516 TK
-531 QAQADAEA
+531 A

-553 AFAKAGFNADEINNV
+553 AFAKADFNADEISNV

-580 STVRQTSE
+580 STVRQASE

-602 RYSTVS
+602 RYSEVS
-608 SELSGARDSLNAKAS
+608 SELSGARNSLTAKAS
-623 ELASEVASNSAN
+623 ELAKEVASNSAN

-717 SRADNW
+717 SRADTW

-787 GANLKIDNLS
+787 GANSKIDNLS

-812 MGNGITNTTWENGK
+812 MGYGITNTTWENGK

-838 SSEILPQSADFGL
+838 ASEILPQNAAFSL
-851 QFPVARGEQLTQSIY
+851 QFPVTRGEQLTQSIY
-866 LDTDANINFNNNFEF
+866 LDTNANINFNNNFEF
-881 SWFDF
+881 TWFDF
-886 KDGHKLVRANI
+886 KDGHKFVRASI

-907 WGNYTWDKN
+907 WGSYIWDKN
-916 DSSNLRIMDIAN
+916 DSNLRIMDIAN

-936 NSGTYLAFYHPQLE
+936 NSGTYLAFYHPQIE
-950 LGNKASD
+950 KGSRPSD
-957 WSLSQNDVQ
+957 YSLSQNDLQ
-966 KLASKDTASQISQYN
+966 RLASEDTASQINQYN

-998 ANTANNKIDGLKIGS
+998 ANSANSKIDG
-1013 RNLLKG
+1013 
-1019 TSDQFK
+1019 
-1025 TITAWGWMNAHTY
+1025 
-1038 SNYPYVDLSNFHTGD
+1038 
-1053 YLTYSVWV
+1053 
-1061 TNTSD
+1061 
-1066 VPIRAEIY
+1066 
-1074 CFDKNKGH
+1074 
-1082 THTALSAVINP
+1082 
-1093 NNSNWLVV
+1093 
-1101 TMPIES
+1101 
-1107 NDRYARP
+1107 
-1114 SVITTSGQIGSH
+1114 
-1126 IIRMREEMLTSGN
+1126 
-1139 VRLPWQ
+1139 
-1145 PSDLD
+1145 
-1150 LPATIVTTV
+1150 
-1159 TETSNAKQ
+1159 
-1167 IIDSW
+1167 
-1172 GIHTEINSVKTE
+1172 
-1184 TTGKINE
+1184 
-1191 VNNWVSDVSG
+1191 
-1201 KVDNVNNKIDNL
+1201 L
-1213 KVGGRNLLD
+1213 KVGGRNYL
-1222 NSSFAA
+1222 
-1228 VFDDSTGFHTKWNLV
+1228 
-1243 NSGYA
+1243 
-1248 TWSFDS
+1248 
-1254 DVPFGSGGDRSLM
+1254 R
-1267 VQIKSPGSDTARGIM
+1267 
-1282 YQSPIVKMNTEY
+1282 
-1294 TISFWAKARANGMKI
+1294 
-1309 EVESN
+1309 ES
-1314 AKRAQFNLSTS
+1314 
-1325 WQKYEGV
+1325 
-1332 ITFQS
+1332 
-1337 DNRTLYIHNSQGG
+1337 
-1350 AVGQFLIFHPQLELG
+1350 
-1365 NKASDWSLSQ
+1365 
-1375 NDVQKLASKD
+1375 
-1385 TASQISQ
+1385 
-1392 YNTGT
+1392 
-1397 VQPIKGIA
+1397 
-1405 NDALGKANTA
+1405 
-1415 NNKIDGLKIGSR
+1415 
-1427 NLLKGTSDQFKTITA
+1427 
-1442 WGWMNAHTYSN
+1442 
-1453 YPYVDLSN
+1453 
-1461 FHTGDYLTY
+1461 
-1470 SVWVTNTS
+1470 WVTNRNAQSATYDSATKTWTVKLTAGGGDNFGQGLMFTS
-1478 DVPIRA
+1478 AANRNLAIPYGQTAIISMEIKPEYNCSLALDINNYPMSGSAWAGNDNDNPGERNVSPNRNNLIGGQWNKVFCTVANTNPKNTNKVDIYDSQSNFGIMMKNQSKAQTVYIRYIMW
-1484 EIYCFDKNKG
+1484 E
-1494 HTHTA
+1494 
-1499 LSAVINPNNSNWLVV
+1499 
-1514 TMPIESNDRYARPSV
+1514 
-1529 ITTSGQIGSHIIR
+1529 
-1542 MREEMLTL
+1542 L
-1550 GNVRLPW
+1550 GTVAGNYY
-1557 QPSDLDLPDT
+1557 PSDLDLPDT
-1567 IITTV
+1567 IVSTV
-1572 TTTTNAKQIVDN
+1572 TTTTNAKQIVDS

-1589 EVAKLVDTKV
+1589 EVTKLVDTKV
-1599 GGVTTQLN
+1599 GGVTTQLET
-1607 SYKHTVDDTGNKLRD
+1607 YKHTVDDTGNKLRD

-1654 QLNGKIDGLGGGV
+1654 QLNGKIDGIVVGGKNLLDNSDGQLVMGYGIDNTTWTNGKATLVYNHDYSKTNKSSEILPQAGSRNQRYRVNKDEELTQSIIVETDATYNPNGV
-1667 NLARGTKRDLQNAN
+1667 YEFTWFTFEFGHRSITAN
-1681 VAGTWL
+1681 VDVLGTNKYRLWCSFKWDKDQSCNL
-1687 FIGYNTSS
+1687 RILDIHGLTNVLQINTSGTYIS
-1695 YFNDLSSYQG
+1695 FYHPQ
-1705 KHITV
+1705 
-1710 RVWIERPTAD
+1710 IERGNKPSDWGMSDNDINRKISD
-1720 AWVQIYTNKGTI
+1720 ANTSIT
-1732 GGNHIKAGQ
+1732 KA
-1741 SGYSTASG
+1741 
-1749 VIPTGITSWNIPIG
+1749 
-1763 GGAPTMSFG
+1763 
-1772 WKEFKIELGEIATPW
+1772 
-1787 TPAFEDISTEISKTN
+1787 N
-1802 ETIKTVDGTVATVK
+1802 ETIKTVDGNVTTVK
-1816 NNLDKTKSIVTQLSN
+1816 NNLDKTKSVVTQLAN
-1831 LFGVNVGDSSISVTN
+1831 LFDVTVGDSSISVTN
-1846 GGVLVK
+1846 NGVLVK
-1852 GKQISIDGNTYIKDA
+1852 GKQVHIDGQT
-1867 SIDGAK
+1867 
-1873 IKSLD
+1873 
-1878 AGKITTGTLNAAK
+1878 
-1891 LNVINLNADSI
+1891 V
-1902 NAGTL
+1902 
-1907 SGAYLHITKDSY
+1907 

-1943 NAASVKVI
+1943 NAANVKVI
-1951 NLDANNIKTGT
+1951 NLDANNITTGT
-1962 LSGNNLSL
+1962 LTGPGMALDLNNGSFKINNSDNSLKVEMDSGKLRFYRQRNAKALTGTISASDWGFLSDNDQSL
-1970 NLDDGTVSFKKG
+1970 NLTGQSGAILKTEDFKMT
-1982 KIVSSNNKLILN
+1982 NLF
-1994 IDDGSLAVGDA
+1994 
-2005 SKRQGMMFNQG
+2005 M
-2016 KMYMYDQGYFGN
+2016 
-2028 STWNGNVYDWILEMK
+2028 
-2043 KHPYA
+2043 
-2048 VLEYSSSFSGT
+2048 T
-2059 SGSLFG
+2059 SGWFL
-2065 GSGANFH
+2065 
-2072 STSGVAIAYDKNV
+2072 T
-2085 SQTASAGTTSGIFDD
+2085 TADVPS
-2100 WNPLDGHGVFI
+2100 
-2111 NENGIAMG
+2111 
-2119 AEDKLVSIVGG
+2119 
-2130 TSFRYGQQSIWNYK
+2130 
-2144 PTILVG
+2144 
-2150 TNLWTDNVY
+2150 
-2159 DHGYNIN
+2159 
-2166 KLTSD
+2166 SD
-2171 GSNIYMQASALITD
+2171 GSAVILHNNDVKIIGQTDSQVLTSRITLMAGKPYTYKVGAVTNVAYTGIDIIGNENQSGTVDIIGGDEVRISGGKDKARLNLGFSSIVASVANSSNYDDITRKSEINMREDAIYFNFTKDKEDLTPLALYNGGTVR
-2185 TSAAI
+2185 
-2190 FNVKNGDVEFAIKG
+2190 VK
-2204 NDRNVIINASGH
+2204 
-2216 TSNGLIVKGSQNIT
+2216 
-2230 NWLGCQD
+2230 D
-2237 LSVRGNKNSV
+2237 LSVWGSKNAV
-2247 VQTSQGWT
+2247 VQTTAGWT

-2265 YFGDLGTAVTD
+2265 YFGDLGTAITD
-2276 DTSTV
+2276 DASTV

-2349 IDKHMEINK
+2349 IDKHMEVNK